1 MRRWLSY
8 AVIGIWSFA
17 SAGMSLG
24 TTALP
29 LLLGFSCV
37 SGAVVFLL
45 QNDVQTSQ
53 QFAGSVRR
61 TLGDKSLLF
70 ILTPPLLL
78 TAGFVLLWLVLR
90 WAQPSDVLR
99 MFLAGGTF
107 ICVQWVVG
115 AATVLMVGR
124 SSRA

>member
-1 MRRWLSY
+1 MRRWLFY
-8 AVIGIWSFA
+8 AVIGIWSA
-17 SAGMSLG
+17 AATGMSLG
-24 TTALP
+24 SASLP
-29 LLLGFSCV
+29 SLLGFSCV
-37 SGAVVFLL
+37 SGVVVFLL
-45 QNDVQTSQ
+45 QNDLQTAQ
-53 QFAGSVRR
+53 QYAESVRR

-78 TAGFVLLWLVLR
+78 TAGLVLLWLVLR

-99 MFLAGGTF
+99 MLLAAGTF
-107 ICVQWVVG
+107 VCVQWVLG

>member
-1 MRRWLSY
+1 MRRWLFY

-17 SAGMSLG
+17 SAGMSTGSTDL
-24 TTALP
+24 L
-29 LLLGFSCV
+29 LLLGFSGV
-37 SGAVVFLL
+37 SGVVVFLL
-45 QNDVQTSQ
+45 QYD
-53 QFAGSVRR
+53 APRAWRYAEGVRR
-61 TLGDKSLLF
+61 TLGDKSLRFML
-70 ILTPPLLL
+70 IPPLLL
-78 TAGFVLLWLVLR
+78 IAVFVLLWLVLR

-115 AATVLMVGR
+115 VAIVLMVRR